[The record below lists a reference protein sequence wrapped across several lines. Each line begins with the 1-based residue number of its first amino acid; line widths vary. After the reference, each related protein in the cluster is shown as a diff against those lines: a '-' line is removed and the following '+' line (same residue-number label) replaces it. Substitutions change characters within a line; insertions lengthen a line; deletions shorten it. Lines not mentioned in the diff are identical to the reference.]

1 MGCYVVIAGEF
12 EETEARMLGTS
23 LAVFGTSAI
32 ALICAAAWERG
43 RLGFVP
49 PVGIAFVLV
58 SFVLTL
64 IAIWEGADL
73 DNEPYWKSL
82 GTVST
87 PAVAA
92 AHASFVALFVLTA
105 RYRFVPVVA
114 YAMNT
119 MVTTLAVLA
128 IWWEALSE
136 NDPLGRLSGTLVVL
150 LVATTIAL
158 PVLRRLERPD
168 DDVAASEAVTRFC
181 PHCGEELDPP
191 GASDCATCGATFRVE
206 LMTP

>member
-1 MGCYVVIAGEF
+1 MGCYVVIVGDF
-12 EETEARMLGTS
+12 EETEARLLGTS
-23 LAVFGTSAI
+23 LSVFGTSAI
-32 ALICAAAWERG
+32 ALVCAAAWERG

-49 PVGIAFVLV
+49 PAGIAFVLV

-64 IAIWEGADL
+64 VAIWDGADL
-73 DNEPYWKSL
+73 DNEPFWKSL
-82 GTVST
+82 STVST

-128 IWWEALSE
+128 IWWQALSE
-136 NDPLGRLSGTLVVL
+136 NDPLARLSGTLVVL
-150 LVATTIAL
+150 LIATTIAL
-158 PVLRRLERPD
+158 PVLRRLEG
-168 DDVAASEAVTRFC
+168 AAADEESPAAPARFC
-181 PHCGEELDPP
+181 PNCGERLDPA
-191 GASDCATCGATFRVE
+191 GASSCPGCGATFQVE
-206 LMTP
+206 LTTQ